1 MTRQV
6 LQKHSQ
12 SSKQY
17 FVPLEHLPEHFPI
30 PADLQAR
37 FGYDSKRQG
46 LTFEGWMCKATYD
59 RLRDI
64 SNDYHYQRAL
74 ERLFQIA
81 IPVEDT
87 PPHHG
92 FGLLITTGLAL
103 ATVLAAL
110 VGVLLHR
117 H

>member
-1 MTRQV
+1 MDQQV
-6 LQKHSQ
+6 VQKSSQ
-12 SSKQY
+12 SSIRY
-17 FVPLEHLPEHFPI
+17 FVPLERIPDHFPI
-30 PADLQAR
+30 PDELQSR
-37 FGYDSKRQG
+37 FAYDATRKG

-92 FGLLITTGLAL
+92 FGLLITAGLAL

-110 VGVLLHR
+110 VGVLLH
-117 H
+117 HH

>member
-1 MTRQV
+1 MPPQV
-6 LQKHSQ
+6 VQKHSK
-12 SSKQY
+12 SSPQY
-17 FVPLEHLPEHFPI
+17 FVPLGRLPDHFPI
-30 PADLQAR
+30 PADLQTR

-59 RLRDI
+59 RLRNI
-64 SNDYHYQRAL
+64 SSDYHYQRAL

-87 PPHHG
+87 PRRPG
-92 FGLLITTGLAL
+92 FGLLITAGLAL
-103 ATVLAAL
+103 ATVFAAL
-110 VGVLLHR
+110 VGVLIHR